1 MSSDLTPLPPGRQRR
16 SPLVPRKKA
25 PPKPKKRP
33 QNAPKNNY
41 FSTLMST
48 PEGRALRK
56 KWSTKKR
63 KNPGR
68 PLGVPDGHRKE
79 TIAPIRAKAKIDAK
93 QVVQIMSKKFNIE
106 DEYQKE
112 ALETAVEIMRVD
124 GQTRERLA
132 AARLVLD
139 FTKSKPASKSDVSIS
154 KAEDFLASL
163 VESEENNEDDQATE
177 GSTQE
182 TTQ

>member
-1 MSSDLTPLPPGRQRR
+1 MSKKK
-16 SPLVPRKKA
+16 VERKKA
-25 PPKPKKRP
+25 PPKPKTHP
-33 QNAPKNNY
+33 QRAPKKNY
-41 FSTLMST
+41 FATLMET

-56 KWSTKKR
+56 EWSTRPR

-68 PLGVPDGHRKE
+68 PKGVPDGHTAESIK
-79 TIAPIRAKAKIDAK
+79 PIREQAKKDAIK
-93 QVVQIMSKKFNIE
+93 VVDIMTDKYNIE

-112 ALETAVEIMRVD
+112 ALTTAVEVMRCD

-139 FTKSKPASKSDVSIS
+139 FTKSKPATKSNVSIS

-163 VESEENNEDDQATE
+163 LDDE
-177 GSTQE
+177 GSNDETEAEGNTQTPAE
-182 TTQ
+182 